1 MKQSRSARREEKEQG
16 VELLDIVRRSLVDFC
31 CTFVKHPY
39 LCYTEHGQHALFYT
53 LLYNAL
59 SPEQRYTTWQGQKI
73 GVIQKEYPTA
83 GDLSKS
89 RRQHWDIAV
98 LKTPPESL
106 TTECAYDYL
115 KLAAVIEFG
124 MNARK
129 KHLVEDLRRLCH
141 ADANLM
147 QGFVVHLYRLS
158 QPPALFSKRDWTSGS
173 KRILSP
179 KEVAEIVADKPVEV
193 YYALT
198 DGTGQYTPGVWRMRN
213 GIVTTL
219 SDNDASAGESRTQTQ
234 RTGLEPDTTIG

>member
-1 MKQSRSARREEKEQG
+1 MKVLDSVRQS
-16 VELLDIVRRSLVDFC
+16 IVGFC
-31 CTFVKHPY
+31 RTFVKHPY

-53 LLYNAL
+53 RLYNAL
-59 SPEQRYTTWQGQKI
+59 PSEDRYTTWQEQRI
-73 GVIQKEYPTA
+73 CVIQKEYPTA

-106 TTECAYDYL
+106 TTESGYDYL

-124 MNARK
+124 MNESK

-141 ADANLM
+141 ADANLS

-158 QPPALFSKRDWTSGS
+158 APGALFSKRDWTSGS

-179 KEVAEIVADKPVEV
+179 QEVAELAADKPIEV
-193 YYALT
+193 YYALA
-198 DGTGQYTPGVWRMRN
+198 DSTGCYAPGVWLIKN
-213 GIVTTL
+213 GTVRTL
-219 SDNDASAGESRTQTQ
+219 SQHRF
-234 RTGLEPDTTIG
+234 L